1 MKHAPIKGDGHLTD
15 ELREVNRREREPSR
29 RSRFFVALR
38 EMLPVARRPPAD
50 DAEHEEHR
58 TGQITD

>member
-29 RSRFFVALR
+29 RSRFFVAVR

-50 DAEHEEHR
+50 DAEHEEDR
-58 TGQITD
+58 AGQIAD